1 MITQYN
7 HFCEHTLKSSLLVAS
22 LFSLENTMVW
32 FNPPMLACISTV
44 NMAKEMYEDWTNSLN
59 LSLGTTKVKV
69 KITQLCSTI
78 CDPKDYTVYGILQAR
93 ILELVAFPFSRDLPN
108 PGIGPRSPTLKADS
122 LPAEPQGSPRIL
134 EWVAYP
140 FSSGSSQRRDQT
152 QVSLIAGRFFTNWA
166 IREAHDCSVVY
177 IKSVFF

>member
-1 MITQYN
+1 M
-7 HFCEHTLKSSLLVAS
+7 
-22 LFSLENTMVW
+22 
-32 FNPPMLACISTV
+32 
-44 NMAKEMYEDWTNSLN
+44 
-59 LSLGTTKVKV
+59 

-140 FSSGSSQRRDQT
+140 FSRGSSQPRNYTR
-152 QVSLIAGRFFTNWA
+152 VSHIAGRFFTNCA
-166 IREAHDCSVVY
+166 IKKALTWKLTDNDIPAQANVKIRMCPPQHVNSEQREGAGPLGRGKADHH
-177 IKSVFF
+177 

>member
-1 MITQYN
+1 M
-7 HFCEHTLKSSLLVAS
+7 
-22 LFSLENTMVW
+22 
-32 FNPPMLACISTV
+32 
-44 NMAKEMYEDWTNSLN
+44 
-59 LSLGTTKVKV
+59 KV

-108 PGIGPRSPTLKADS
+108 PKIDPRSPALRVDS

-140 FSSGSSQRRDQT
+140 FSRGSSQPRNYTR
-152 QVSLIAGRFFTNWA
+152 VSHIAGRFFTSWA
-166 IREAHDCSVVY
+166 TRKTGLWYPDDTFYLIFSTLQDFKWFRMTSFWNSFELKYLKFYLDYFKVSPSIHL
-177 IKSVFF
+177 